1 MIFKKITHGF
11 VIQTFNDRGIFLSQE
26 FVSGDEVEYE
36 RAIGESTCLGGAAP
50 ESICSTDM
58 PLKGSEYQPFNM
70 VQKIADFGKNLY

>member
-36 RAIGESTCLGGAAP
+36 RAIGISAAP

-58 PLKGSEYQPFNM
+58 PLRGSEYQPFNM